1 MAFDYTKPIFDDPVT
16 NASPTTS
23 AGPAD
28 VSAPA
33 TQPVSEAV
41 IKFRSC
47 RWRKPAEEGSP
58 ECCSHRD
65 VLPITGV
72 HGFDPEA
79 WCPECT
85 FFKLRRTPKKRPMD
99 DYRY

>member
-1 MAFDYTKPIFDDPVT
+1 MAFDYTKPMFEDP
-16 NASPTTS
+16 A
-23 AGPAD
+23 
-28 VSAPA
+28 SAPA
-33 TQPVSEAV
+33 SPATAVSSEPQAPAQPAVSEAV
-41 IKFRSC
+41 VKFRSC
-47 RWRKPAEEGSP
+47 RWRKPAEDGSP

-85 FFKLRRTPKKRPMD
+85 FFKLRRTPKKRPID

>member
-1 MAFDYTKPIFDDPVT
+1 LSFDYDKPGLDPL
-16 NASPTTS
+16 ASTPGTTGMPAEPAAEVPLS
-23 AGPAD
+23 AAM
-28 VSAPA
+28 
-33 TQPVSEAV
+33 Q
-41 IKFRSC
+41 KFRSC
-47 RWRKPAEEGSP
+47 RWRKPGEDSTP

-85 FFKLRRTPKKRPMD
+85 FFKLRRTPKKRPAD
-99 DYRY
+99 EYSY

>member
-1 MAFDYTKPIFDDPVT
+1 MAFDYTKPIFDD
-16 NASPTTS
+16 AETT
-23 AGPAD
+23 P
-28 VSAPA
+28 APA
-33 TQPVSEAV
+33 SATTADATAPAAAPVSEAV
-41 IKFRSC
+41 VKFRSC
-47 RWRKPAEEGSP
+47 RWRKPPEDTTP

-85 FFKLRRTPKKRPMD
+85 FFKLRRTPKKRPLG